1 MNNIRRLREKKH
13 LTAKE
18 LGQAIGKSQPTICKW
33 EKAPSLRY
41 EHAKLIADYFKVP
54 VYEVIGEKPEQ
65 YLEDIRQDMVSIDII
80 NLQKGRSKILG
91 RQLMPATVLK
101 EYTTTAPESIK
112 IIKID
117 SEAMKPTISPNDMVW
132 VDTACKSPDSDGIYL
147 LNIGDKPTLKRIQ
160 IKPLENSAVIKSD
173 NPQYGSFDYDD
184 YRRIKV
190 LGKVIFHIQKL

>member
-80 NLQKGRSKILG
+80 NLQKGSSKILG
-91 RQLMPATVLK
+91 RQLMPATILK

-117 SEAMKPTISPNDMVW
+117 SEAMKPTISPNDMV
-132 VDTACKSPDSDGIYL
+132 L